1 MFETI
6 GFDTVVVSMIV
17 ATCALSIGASA
28 YLILRAR
35 PQPETKHG
43 DLERIVKTAPYH
55 RLHNM
60 LKVEAGS

>member
-35 PQPETKHG
+35 PQADSPRG
-43 DLERIVKTAPYH
+43 DLDRIVKNAPYH

>member
-35 PQPETKHG
+35 PQADASRG
-43 DLERIVKTAPYH
+43 DLDRIVKNAPYH